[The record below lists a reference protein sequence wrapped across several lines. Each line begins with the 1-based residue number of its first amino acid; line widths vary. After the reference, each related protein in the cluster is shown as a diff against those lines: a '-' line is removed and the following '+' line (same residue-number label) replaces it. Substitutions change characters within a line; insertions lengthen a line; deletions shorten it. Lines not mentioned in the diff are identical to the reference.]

1 MQIAACVVLLLITE
15 LVQKRKKNC
24 VAFMPPLVV
33 CIVTMNDDIIL
44 SLQQWEF
51 LHFCTYP
58 FCQVVLR
65 LST

>member
-1 MQIAACVVLLLITE
+1 
-15 LVQKRKKNC
+15 
-24 VAFMPPLVV
+24 MPPLVV
-33 CIVTMNDDIIL
+33 CIVTMNDDIMDL
-44 SLQQWEF
+44 SEEEDYNKWSVVHAYYYNNAEF